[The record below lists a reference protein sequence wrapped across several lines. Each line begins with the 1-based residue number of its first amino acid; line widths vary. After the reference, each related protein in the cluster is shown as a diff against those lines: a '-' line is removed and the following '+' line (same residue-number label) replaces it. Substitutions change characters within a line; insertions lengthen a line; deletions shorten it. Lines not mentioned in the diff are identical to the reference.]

1 MSDNRSS
8 SGNISGFIR
17 ARERT
22 HRHHNVQRSNL
33 QPSTFQRSSLY
44 LVSSAHEREHT
55 VITTF
60 NVPTFNVQHS
70 NVHHYIW
77 FQARTRENTP
87 SSQRSTFQPSTFNVQ
102 PPSAQRSTFNVQR
115 STAQR
120 PKPNVQRSTFQRSSI
135 SGFKRARERTHRH
148 HNVQRS
154 NLQPSTFNLQTFNR
168 PAPNVQPSTFK
179 PSNLQPSTFNLQPS
193 TLQPSTFNLQ
203 PSTFNLQPST
213 FNLQPSNLQ
222 PSSPH
227 TRSHTSRLIQRH
239 TWRVSPPCAHHSST
253 A

>member
-22 HRHHNVQRSNL
+22 HRHHNVQRSNV
-33 QPSTFQRSSLY
+33 QRSTFQRSSLY

-60 NVPTFNVQHS
+60 NVPTFNVPTFIIISGFKRARERTHR
-70 NVHHYIW
+70 HH
-77 FQARTRENTP
+77 
-87 SSQRSTFQPSTFNVQ
+87 NVQ
-102 PPSAQRSTFNVQR
+102 P
-115 STAQR
+115 
-120 PKPNVQRSTFQRSSI
+120 STFQRSSFI

-154 NLQPSTFNLQTFNR
+154 NVQPSTFNH
-168 PAPNVQPSTFK
+168 PAPNVQPSTF
-179 PSNLQPSTFNLQPS
+179 NF
-193 TLQPSTFNLQ
+193 QPSTFNLQ
-203 PSTFNLQPST
+203 PSTF
-213 FNLQPSNLQ
+213 NLQ